1 MRDNSRAVAV
11 ADAPDYKAP
20 AFIRKRIGSRAV
32 GMTAVFRQAT
42 DESEIGG
49 SELPNLR
56 FDIAE
61 AARILR
67 FSRATLYSR
76 ISDGVIRT
84 QKDGRRTY
92 ITRAELERY
101 VASCG

>member
-1 MRDNSRAVAV
+1 MAHAPRRESHSGPRDRGVL
-11 ADAPDYKAP
+11 P
-20 AFIRKRIGSRAV
+20 A
-32 GMTAVFRQAT
+32 AT
-42 DESEIGG
+42 DDIS
-49 SELPNLR
+49 LLCLR

-61 AARILR
+61 AARILK

-76 ISDGVIRT
+76 VSSGAIRT

-101 VASCG
+101 VASRG

>member
-1 MRDNSRAVAV
+1 MV
-11 ADAPDYKAP
+11 DAPHHESLARLGKRGADSTSPPQQAREKA
-20 AFIRKRIGSRAV
+20 AGKVAG
-32 GMTAVFRQAT
+32 
-42 DESEIGG
+42 
-49 SELPNLR
+49 LLHLR

-61 AARILR
+61 AASILK

-101 VASCG
+101 VASRD

>member
-1 MRDNSRAVAV
+1 V
-11 ADAPDYKAP
+11 ADAPDYKP
-20 AFIRKRIGSRAV
+20 MVFTKRRTGSRAV
-32 GMTAVFRQAT
+32 GTTAVLQRVCN
-42 DESEIGG
+42 ESAVVG

>member
-1 MRDNSRAVAV
+1 MSIARSATSVSCGPKDLPR
-11 ADAPDYKAP
+11 
-20 AFIRKRIGSRAV
+20 RKQ
-32 GMTAVFRQAT
+32 QAR
-42 DESEIGG
+42 EG

-56 FDIAE
+56 FNVAE

-67 FSRATLYSR
+67 FSRATRYSR
-76 ISDGVIRT
+76 ISVGEIRT

-101 VASCG
+101 VASRG

>member
-1 MRDNSRAVAV
+1 MVGA
-11 ADAPDYKAP
+11 ADHKSPSFIKKDPDPRGVNAAQGLP
-20 AFIRKRIGSRAV
+20 
-32 GMTAVFRQAT
+32 TT
-42 DESEIGG
+42 PDESAGG
-49 SELPNLR
+49 ESQLPSLR
-56 FDIAE
+56 FEIAE

>member
-1 MRDNSRAVAV
+1 MAHAPRHESHSHLRGRTDLPAEAARDN
-11 ADAPDYKAP
+11 
-20 AFIRKRIGSRAV
+20 IG
-32 GMTAVFRQAT
+32 
-42 DESEIGG
+42 
-49 SELPNLR
+49 LLCLR

-61 AARILR
+61 AARILK

-76 ISDGVIRT
+76 ISSGAIRT

-101 VASCG
+101 VASRG